1 MKMPIKPFLLQCLFA
16 LHLLHRSTASCP
28 GFKLGSTS
36 CNSGIFSGSKISAY
50 CSDSGSNY
58 NGSVEISGT
67 VTAPSAFEDAEV
79 TFVPC
84 FRATGV
90 CFDEYTLDG
99 GHVCDLISTTDGSEC
114 GSAGTYTIQQKFDI
128 PDEVTEHS
136 WLMQFV
142 TIKVLINNEEACTQN
157 ATSTSSSAFMTMG
170 MASLFAVGGLGL
182 YFMRRRKRPL
192 MTLDANAAG
201 YDRHV
206 GKFVQM
212 NDLSPSMSS
221 IGNMGAISFNALA

>member
-1 MKMPIKPFLLQCLFA
+1 MKTPIKPFLQCLLA
-16 LHLLHRSTASCP
+16 LHLLPRSMASCP
-28 GFKLGSTS
+28 GFQLGSTS

-50 CSDSGSNY
+50 CSDD
-58 NGSVEISGT
+58 GSVEISGT

-90 CFDEYTLDG
+90 CFDEYTQNG
-99 GHVCDLISTTDGSEC
+99 GHVCDLISTTTGSEC

-136 WLMQFV
+136 WLMRLV

-182 YFMRRRKRPL
+182 YFMRRQKRPL
-192 MTLDANAAG
+192 LTLDANAAG

-206 GKFVQM
+206 GRFVQM

-221 IGNMGAISFNALA
+221 IGNLGAISFSALA